1 MIGEHIAY
9 QVPDTTGKL
18 IDQTGWIVDKVQ
30 TTDRIFDEENK
41 LLFVSP
47 HDIYLVKND
56 VGEVSAINP
65 MRVIKIIKK

>member
-9 QVPDTTGKL
+9 QVQDTTGKL

-65 MRVIKIIKK
+65 MRVIKIFN